1 VRVARQI
8 ALAHLAEK
16 LDYYDQLAKVDE
28 ATTRTSKVGAPGTL
42 KAKISGPVTCDKV
55 KALKN
60 RSHATPHDVRQANWF
75 INMHGC
81 SESTQLTELFN
92 EPAQHM
98 KWKRGEH
105 GDYHFFETE
114 FAFQNKRVK
123 VGLYEDHN
131 QTSARFVTRNTDLDL
146 PPTYKGYSVVFSVNG
161 STDATGELGT
171 AASKLFAQVVSVLK
185 GFLSTHP
192 WDYVFF
198 VGGEESRD
206 RLYDALAHLL
216 ANQVGAKVATYRSD
230 FLIYKP
236 FPLQEVF
243 DSELSSD
250 NWKVVKKN
258 SNYMRIDFVV
268 ANEPYEFTIEDR
280 FKKHP
285 GIFEAVFYHADSRD
299 DIGIIG
305 TGNAFQVF
313 STVAQLL
320 QYAIK
325 EMRIKAIYF
334 TAEEPSR
341 VKLYRSLCKYFA
353 AKLNWKVTQDPQWMP
368 TSTDETQFLV
378 YKPGFSLSEQGGV
391 GLVVPG
397 VNMPAGMHKDE
408 IRRQAVKFGNRV
420 SATGVPPI
428 TDPSGKLPR

>member
-1 VRVARQI
+1 MRINQVTKYVG
-8 ALAHLAEK
+8 ES
-16 LDYYDQLAKVDE
+16 
-28 ATTRTSKVGAPGTL
+28 TTRTSKAGAPGTL

-55 KALKN
+55 KKLKQ
-60 RSHATPHDVRQANWF
+60 RSNATPHDVSQANWF
-75 INMHGC
+75 INMHDC
-81 SESTQLTELFN
+81 SESSQLMEIFQ
-92 EPAQHM
+92 EPALHV
-98 KWKRGEH
+98 KWNQGHH
-105 GDYHFFETE
+105 GDYHYFDTE
-114 FAFQNKRVK
+114 FAFQNKKVV

-131 QTSARFVTRNTDLDL
+131 QTSAKFVARNTDLDL

-171 AASKLFAQVVSVLK
+171 AASKLFVQVVSRIK
-185 GFLSTHP
+185 GFLMNYP

-258 SNYMRIDFVV
+258 PSYMRIEFVT
-268 ANEPYEFTIEDR
+268 AREPYEITIDER

-285 GIFEAVFYHADSRD
+285 GIFEVAFYHTDRDD

-313 STVAQLL
+313 SNVAQLL
-320 QYAIK
+320 QYAI
-325 EMRIKAIYF
+325 EELRIKAFYF

-341 VKLYRSLCKYFA
+341 IKLYRTLCKYFSV
-353 AKLNWKVTQDPQWMP
+353 KLNWKFTQDPQWMP
-368 TSTDETQFLV
+368 TTTRETQFLV
-378 YKPGFSLSEQGGV
+378 YKPGFSLTEAGGV
-391 GLVVPG
+391 GLVVRG
-397 VNMPAGMHKDE
+397 VNMPAGIHPDE
-408 IRRQAVKFGNRV
+408 IRRQARKLGFKV
-420 SATGVPPI
+420 SKHGVPPVAR
-428 TDPSGKLPR
+428 TDGKM